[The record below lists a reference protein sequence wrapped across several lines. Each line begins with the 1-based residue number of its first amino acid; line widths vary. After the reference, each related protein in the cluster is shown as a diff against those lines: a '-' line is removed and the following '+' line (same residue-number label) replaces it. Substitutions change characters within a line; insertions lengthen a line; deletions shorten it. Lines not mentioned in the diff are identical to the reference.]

1 MGNAVQSN
9 SIAVSWENAF
19 GVPRVVTGLIL
30 AVVSVYVFSGGMERI
45 AKVTERLVPFM
56 VLVYIVG
63 SLAVIF
69 MNMEMV
75 PSAFHD
81 IIKGAF
87 SMNMRYFSFYSKDT
101 DVIRVTG
108 YLVKL
113 SEVEEYRKGKAVL
126 DTTTNFGSGAKDGL
140 KIMQRKVRGFD
151 YA

>member
-1 MGNAVQSN
+1 VGEEPDFYSH
-9 SIAVSWENAF
+9 
-19 GVPRVVTGLIL
+19 L
-30 AVVSVYVFSGGMERI
+30 AVTARMQKNFECGVGDLFPFDET
-45 AKVTERLVPFM
+45 AKKNPQAAL
-56 VLVYIVG
+56 
-63 SLAVIF
+63 
-69 MNMEMV
+69 
-75 PSAFHD
+75 D

-126 DTTTNFGSGAKDGL
+126 DTTTEFGSGAKDGL
-140 KIMQRKVRGFD
+140 KIMQRRVRGFE